1 MLMSKRARTRF
12 DELLEAAGAWNA
24 RHYSP
29 ELQEKYEA
37 IVHGA
42 AWNFVEQVR
51 QDENEARE
59 GAVDGHLVE
68 EYDNERPF

>member
-1 MLMSKRARTRF
+1 MLMSKQARTRF

-29 ELQEKYEA
+29 ESQERYEA
-37 IVHGA
+37 VVYGHA
-42 AWNFVEQVR
+42 EAFVTQVAE
-51 QDENEARE
+51 DEDEARE
-59 GAVDGHLVE
+59 GAADGHLME